1 MTYCGVTP
9 PLRTSYRGLMES
21 KLSPQNESTPYTG
34 KPVEAARLM
43 LERSRRNWSQEQA
56 AEALGVSLRQYQRY
70 EKEGNI
76 PSRRLAAIAQFF
88 GLEVSEFHTPL
99 DHGDEEAL
107 SDFSAYLD
115 MSQSKKGID
124 RVRAQLA
131 NFKTEDEFNKLE
143 EQFGAYLSHSAAY
156 ADHYQKRSLGK
167 FIVGHHLAGQKD
179 LPVYAAAQGG
189 PDGEFIIGFDPID
202 FVKRPSN
209 IPITTGGFGIEV
221 IGESM
226 MPVFRETDIALVN
239 TKRPP
244 RKGDDVVL
252 ISTDNQAGE
261 VRALIKRLVSESS
274 DAWVVEQFNPPS
286 QFTLKKQ
293 TWQQCLLVSGSYR
306 QR

>member
-1 MTYCGVTP
+1 MV
-9 PLRTSYRGLMES
+9 
-21 KLSPQNESTPYTG
+21 
-34 KPVEAARLM
+34 
-43 LERSRRNWSQEQA
+43 
-56 AEALGVSLRQYQRY
+56 
-70 EKEGNI
+70 
-76 PSRRLAAIAQFF
+76 
-88 GLEVSEFHTPL
+88 
-99 DHGDEEAL
+99 
-107 SDFSAYLD
+107 
-115 MSQSKKGID
+115 
-124 RVRAQLA
+124 
-131 NFKTEDEFNKLE
+131 KTEDEYTQLE
-143 EQFGAYLSHSAAY
+143 KEYSAYVEHSKAY
-156 ADHYQKRSLGK
+156 AQHYQNNELGK
-167 FIVGHHLAGQKD
+167 FIMGHHLVGQKD

-252 ISTDNQAGE
+252 ISTNHQAGE
-261 VRALIKRLVSESS
+261 VRALIKRLVSETS
-274 DAWVVEQFNPPS
+274 DDWVVEQFNPPS

-293 TWQQCLLVSGSYR
+293 EWQQCLLVSGSYR